1 MSLHSN
7 LLGYGIYAS
16 LGKFFQGSGLVV
28 YNQGQYNLVFA
39 DDDDTRQEKLALLR
53 KLLDNLYLNLQPV
66 IQDLQSPTSSP
77 AYDTFF
83 HDETSK
89 PFLTALFTN
98 ITAGAVTYPVRD
110 PPQFWVRLSTT
121 AAPSLW
127 SISRRGQMS
136 AVGED
141 GVLQDMYDR
150 CTSAATTTA
159 FNMFTP
165 KDPHPIIVLCPF
177 FYDAT
182 TTSVFGDIPPA
193 SVDGSAASN
202 CLVASPRTNIFRR
215 RVPSSSPVGFELIEY
230 RMWILLEELVHK
242 YYNVATGLADEI
254 DTYNVN
260 AAKSLSAKDALA
272 NGPSYV
278 YYAASI
284 AGNCKSFPQST
295 RSGNRDE
302 FRKLLTDD
310 FPANVPEED
319 DDPADAAVSG
329 ETIVASRVEID
340 ATDVVLGT

>member
-1 MSLHSN
+1 
-7 LLGYGIYAS
+7 
-16 LGKFFQGSGLVV
+16 GLVI

-136 AVGED
+136 AAGED
-141 GVLQDMYDR
+141 GVLQDVYDR
-150 CTSAATTTA
+150 CTSAATITA
-159 FNMFTP
+159 FNIFTP
-165 KDPHPIIVLCPF
+165 EDPHPIIVLCPF
-177 FYDAT
+177 FYDT
-182 TTSVFGDIPPA
+182 TTTLVFGDIPPA
-193 SVDGSAASN
+193 SVNGSPASN
-202 CLVASPRTNIFRR
+202 CLVANPTTNRFRR
-215 RVPSSSPVGFELIEY
+215 RVTRPSPVGFELIEY
-230 RMWILLEELVHK
+230 RMWILLEELGHK
-242 YYNVATGLADEI
+242 YYNVATGLDGI

-260 AAKSLSAKDALA
+260 AAKRLFPEKALA

-278 YYAASI
+278 YYAAR
-284 AGNCKSFPQST
+284 NCKSFPQST

-302 FRKLLTDD
+302 FRKLLEDD
-310 FPANVPEED
+310 SPASVPEDD

-329 ETIVASRVEID
+329 ETFVASRVEID